1 MGTHPI
7 FESDFDCLT
16 EFILDRVLSLSLS
29 YSICWLSSRHRG
41 TITTAKGTSCCVDN
55 AKEVNPATVM
65 MAHAHKV
72 AKPDGLGATA
82 RHPFVMMS
90 LGENAG
96 FCSGPNQCTCAKN
109 YAQNSEDGGCHS
121 MRVAGLK
128 GAACAL
134 VVIITSITI
143 C

>member
-16 EFILDRVLSLSLS
+16 EFILHRVWSLSLS

-65 MAHAHKV
+65 TAHAHKV

-90 LGENAG
+90 HAE
-96 FCSGPNQCTCAKN
+96 K
-109 YAQNSEDGGCHS
+109 
-121 MRVAGLK
+121 MRDF
-128 GAACAL
+128 AL
-134 VVIITSITI
+134 VLISVLVLKTTPRIRKTVVVTVCGLLDSRVLPVP
-143 C
+143 

>member
-65 MAHAHKV
+65 TAHAEK
-72 AKPDGLGATA
+72 
-82 RHPFVMMS
+82 
-90 LGENAG
+90 
-96 FCSGPNQCTCAKN
+96 
-109 YAQNSEDGGCHS
+109 
-121 MRVAGLK
+121 MRDF
-128 GAACAL
+128 AL
-134 VVIITSITI
+134 VLISVLVLKTTPRIRKTVDVTVCGTI
-143 C
+143 QSQREKAGKIQT